1 MNKIFVLFFYIVLCC
16 TSVNALNNEI
26 IIKIE
31 NLIITSLDIKQE
43 TTYLKILNK
52 NLRNL
57 NKNDVYK
64 ISKESLVKD
73 TIKKNELLKF
83 IDEIKLNDETLNKII
98 NYTFKKIGFN
108 TLDEFEEFLKISNLN
123 IEYFKKKISTEILWN
138 ELILNKYSDKIKID
152 TSKIKK
158 EIREQTKSEKKN
170 YLLSEI
176 MFEVSNITNLES
188 TYTEIEKT
196 IKKKGFENTAS
207 MYSISDSSQIG
218 GKLGWIEGA
227 TLSNE
232 IKNKLSKIKIGEITD
247 PILVP
252 GGFIILKI
260 DDVKMSEKKID
271 INKELNK
278 RINIERSK
286 QLRQFSN
293 IYFKKIKNNTLI
305 YEY

>member
-98 NYTFKKIGFN
+98 NSTFKKIGFN

-138 ELILNKYSDKIKID
+138 ELILNKYSD
-152 TSKIKK
+152 
-158 EIREQTKSEKKN
+158 
-170 YLLSEI
+170 
-176 MFEVSNITNLES
+176 
-188 TYTEIEKT
+188 
-196 IKKKGFENTAS
+196 
-207 MYSISDSSQIG
+207 
-218 GKLGWIEGA
+218 
-227 TLSNE
+227 
-232 IKNKLSKIKIGEITD
+232 
-247 PILVP
+247 
-252 GGFIILKI
+252 
-260 DDVKMSEKKID
+260 
-271 INKELNK
+271 
-278 RINIERSK
+278 
-286 QLRQFSN
+286 
-293 IYFKKIKNNTLI
+293 
-305 YEY
+305 